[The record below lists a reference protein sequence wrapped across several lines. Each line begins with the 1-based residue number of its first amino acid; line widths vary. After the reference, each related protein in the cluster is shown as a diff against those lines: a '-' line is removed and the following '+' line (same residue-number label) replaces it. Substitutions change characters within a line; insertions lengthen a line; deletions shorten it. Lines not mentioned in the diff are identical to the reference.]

1 MKKMRNLLCVVLAV
15 LMLAAMTACSGGTTL
30 PLRTAPRPSTF

>member
-15 LMLAAMTACSGGTTL
+15 LMLAAMTAFAWMWW
-30 PLRTAPRPSTF
+30 TA